1 LTKNWRPVNLRAEVV
16 AKVEK
21 RIQSEYE
28 GALRKPAIGAYI
40 ENLVLPLLEE
50 GPGPREARPFLE
62 ELSVD
67 SEKVF
72 IRDNRLDK
80 VAELTFK
87 NRSSLFCN
95 LEHSDN
101 CVHIGFAWTIPEVFR
116 MLIRS
121 KETPISSRHD

>member
-16 AKVEK
+16 AKVER

-50 GPGPREARPFLE
+50 GPRLQEGRPFLE
-62 ELSVD
+62 MLSVD
-67 SEKVF
+67 SEKIF

-87 NRSSLFCN
+87 GRSSLFCS

-101 CVHIGFAWTIPEVFR
+101 CVHIGFAWTIPKVLR
-116 MLIRS
+116 ILTRS
-121 KETPISSRHD
+121 EETPIGNRRD